1 MNGYRATSLLLDRE
15 AGKDLQL
22 ATAAGRTPV
31 GLVDSPDFFSGFV
44 ARPDVVAAGLLVV
57 ADVAATTYFDLAAIR
72 AATLDPVTTASGDR
86 LRWES
91 FSRCNG
97 VYARFDLLSEG
108 IESGDVRFGTTNVDI
123 NQPLRVALASVR
135 RAELLHLGV
144 GDESLRFSTVQETH
158 EERRVDLPDRWI
170 RGFAETPKLAS
181 EMTLSGE
188 AAGTAAMKFLA
199 ALPPGAPGPTM
210 HAVAGPRGLQ
220 LAPPAAGGAR
230 LAGTARLT
238 SARRLMRFIERMRI
252 FSHASGASA
261 WVFDVPGGRL
271 TLMTTPDPYRG
282 FSGEGAQLTHL
293 AARSGDAVE
302 SALQAHLAWQPSIEP
317 ASLAASTGL
326 TSTQVVAGL
335 AALATSGKVGF
346 DLAESAWFHREL
358 PMDDERIEKDNP
370 RLASAREL
378 VSAAAVQRDGNK
390 WRIGEDD
397 GVHWVDLEPGADRC
411 TCRWYSRYRA
421 SRGPCSHIL
430 AARIVA
436 GDL

>member
-1 MNGYRATSLLLDRE
+1 MSGYRATSLLLEKDDGR
-15 AGKDLQL
+15 DLQL
-22 ATAAGRTPV
+22 ATAVGRTPV
-31 GLVDSPDFFSGFV
+31 GMVDNPNFFSGFV

-97 VYARFDLLSEG
+97 VYARFDLLSDG
-108 IESGDVRFGTTNVDI
+108 IEAGEVRFGTTNVDI

-144 GDESLRFSTVQETH
+144 GDESLRFSTVHETH
-158 EERRVDLPDRWI
+158 EERRVELPDRWI
-170 RGFAETPKLAS
+170 RGFAQTPKLAS
-181 EMTLSGE
+181 DMTLTGE
-188 AAGTAAMKFLA
+188 AIGAAAMKFLA

-230 LAGTARLT
+230 IAGTARLT

-252 FSHASGASA
+252 FSHSSGASA

-282 FSGEGAQLTHL
+282 FSGEGAQLASL
-293 AARSGDAVE
+293 ATDDGS
-302 SALQAHLAWQPSIEP
+302 SAGAALKAHLAWQPSIEP
-317 ASLAASTGL
+317 AALSTSTGL
-326 TSTQVVAGL
+326 TRTQVDAGL
-335 AALATSGKVGF
+335 AALAISGKVGF

-358 PMDDERIEKDNP
+358 PMDDDRIEKDNP
-370 RLASAREL
+370 RLASARKL
-378 VSAAAVQRDGNK
+378 VSAHAVRREGTQ
-390 WRIGEDD
+390 WRIGDRD

-411 TCRWYSRYRA
+411 TCRWYSRYQA

-436 GDL
+436 GAL